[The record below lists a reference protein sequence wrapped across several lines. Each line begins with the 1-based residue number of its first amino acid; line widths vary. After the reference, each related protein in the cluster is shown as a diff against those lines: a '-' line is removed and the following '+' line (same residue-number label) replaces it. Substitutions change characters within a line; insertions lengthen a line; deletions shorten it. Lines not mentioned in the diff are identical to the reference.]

1 MRNVQYSRRPGF
13 TLIEV
18 LVITG
23 LVFIAVSLAT
33 PAIQRARQQSRA
45 TTCQNNL
52 KMIGLA
58 LHNYHDT
65 YFSLPAA
72 WYARF
77 PQADSPSWMGWQTSL
92 LPFTEQAPLYQ
103 AIYDRGQ
110 GRSVPEWPAN
120 PSLAQTAIPGYL
132 CPMDT
137 TGPQNPFR
145 GGFGASSY
153 SGNFGPDL
161 LPRWYE
167 SSAELFW
174 PGAIAAPTSTNG
186 IFCVNS
192 NTNFR
197 DITDGL
203 SNTAIVSERAAR
215 SGAGLW
221 IGVRSNRGDNDA
233 ITDMNFLSGINKSYA
248 GFSSRHEGAVTILIC
263 DGSVR
268 LILDTID
275 SKADSTGTLQRLSD
289 RRDGQVIGEF

>member
-1 MRNVQYSRRPGF
+1 MRNLQYSRRPGF

-18 LVITG
+18 LVVAG
-23 LVFIAVSLAT
+23 LVFIAVSLAA

-45 TTCQNNL
+45 TTCKNNL

-65 YFSLPAA
+65 YNGLPGA

-77 PQADSPSWMGWQTSL
+77 PQADSPSWMGWQTSI
-92 LPFTEQAPLYQ
+92 LPFVEHAALYQ
-103 AIYDRGQ
+103 QIYTRDH
-110 GRSVPEWPAN
+110 STVPEWPDNAKL
-120 PSLAQTAIPGYL
+120 SQTELPAYL

-137 TGPQNPFR
+137 TGPQNSFR
-145 GGFGASSY
+145 DGFGTSNY

-167 SSAELFW
+167 SSAEQFW
-174 PGAIAAPTSTNG
+174 PGAVATPTKTNG

-197 DITDGL
+197 DITDGT
-203 SNTAIVSERAAR
+203 SNTAMVSERSAR

-221 IGVRSNRGDNDA
+221 IGVRSNRSDNDA
-233 ITDMNFLSGINKSYA
+233 VTDMNFLSALNKSYA
-248 GFSSRHEGAVTILIC
+248 GFSSRHERAVNILIC

-268 LILDTID
+268 LIREDID
-275 SKADSTGTLQRLSD
+275 SKADGTGTLQRLSD
-289 RRDGQVIGEF
+289 RRDGHVIGEF

>member
-1 MRNVQYSRRPGF
+1 MRNLQFSRRPGF

-18 LVITG
+18 LVVAG

-45 TTCQNNL
+45 TTCKNNL

-58 LHNYHDT
+58 LHNYHDV
-65 YFSLPAA
+65 YNGFPGA

-77 PQADSPSWMGWQTSL
+77 PQADSPRWMGWQTSL
-92 LPFTEQAPLYQ
+92 LPYVEHAGLYNQ
-103 AIYDRGQ
+103 ISET
-110 GRSVPEWPAN
+110 GRTVPEWPDDGK
-120 PSLAQTAIPGYL
+120 LARTAIPEYL

-145 GGFGASSY
+145 DGFGTANY

-167 SSAELFW
+167 SSAEQFW
-174 PGAIAAPTSTNG
+174 PGAVSTPTKTNG

-192 NTNFR
+192 ITRFR
-197 DITDGL
+197 DIIDGT
-203 SNTAIVSERAAR
+203 SNTAMVSERSAR

-221 IGVRSNRGDNDA
+221 IGVRSNRSDNDA
-233 ITDMNFLSGINKSYA
+233 ITDMNSLSGINKSYA
-248 GFSSRHEGAVTILIC
+248 GFSSRHEGAVNILIC

-268 LILDTID
+268 LIREDID
-275 SKADSTGTLQRLSD
+275 SKADGTGTLQRLSD